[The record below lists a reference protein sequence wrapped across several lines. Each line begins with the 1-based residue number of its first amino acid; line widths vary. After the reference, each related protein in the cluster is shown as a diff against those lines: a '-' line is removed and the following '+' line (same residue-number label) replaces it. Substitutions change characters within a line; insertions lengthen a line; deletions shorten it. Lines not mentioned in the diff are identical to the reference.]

1 MPPGWSTRSLTPC
14 SIISPDQVRTGCV
27 RQDDDIARLILIN
40 GPPGVGKS
48 TIARRYLDGHP
59 LTLLIEIDDLRV
71 SLGGWVKHEESK
83 LLARRLALALAGAHL
98 VAGHDVVVPQFL
110 GRTDFIDALKAATS
124 TVGSSFSHI
133 VLMDDVTAMVERFE
147 HRRRQLTASGLAH
160 PQAEVAETDVRA
172 VVAEAVDR
180 LEQMAV
186 VRTDMRVVDMSREL
200 WRPLRSGPDRP

>member
-1 MPPGWSTRSLTPC
+1 MRK
-14 SIISPDQVRTGCV
+14 
-27 RQDDDIARLILIN
+27 DDGIARLILIN

-71 SLGGWVKHEESK
+71 SLGGWVQHEESK
-83 LLARRLALALAGAHL
+83 LLARGLALALAGAHL

-110 GRTDFIDALKAATS
+110 GRTDFIDALEATTS
-124 TVGSSFSHI
+124 AVGSSFSHI
-133 VLMDDVTAMVERFE
+133 VLMDDVTTMVERFE
-147 HRRRQLTASGLAH
+147 RRRRQLTASGLAH

-172 VVAEAVDR
+172 VVADAVDR

-186 VRTDMRVVDMSREL
+186 VRTDMRVVDMPESAGGLYEAVL
-200 WRPLRSGPDRP
+200 AALEETTSI